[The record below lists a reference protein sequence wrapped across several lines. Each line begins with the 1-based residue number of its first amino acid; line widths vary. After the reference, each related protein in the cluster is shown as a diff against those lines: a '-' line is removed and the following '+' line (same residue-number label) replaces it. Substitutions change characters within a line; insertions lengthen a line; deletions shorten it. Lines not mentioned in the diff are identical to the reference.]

1 LVELKTP
8 GVLRIERTDKPGERV
23 VVDVASGQLVR
34 GRFYDF
40 ARWGKALAAGGSYRT
55 VFGAQTIGVRDRSV
69 RRARLPIVCR
79 LLRFWRPR
87 S

>member
-1 LVELKTP
+1 
-8 GVLRIERTDKPGERV
+8 

-55 VFGAQTIGVRDRSV
+55 VFGAQTMVFEIDPYAEPGFQSYVGCCASGDRGADGAT
-69 RRARLPIVCR
+69 RC
-79 LLRFWRPR
+79 
-87 S
+87 